1 MADKKG
7 MNRREFLSGTAA
19 ATSLAFTIV
28 PGHVL
33 GGQGQTAPSDKLN
46 VAGVGIGGMGKNN
59 VRNCAK
65 GGANIVA
72 LCDVD
77 WDYAEDVFNEFP
89 DAEKYKDF
97 SVMLEKQKDIDAVI
111 VATPDH
117 NHAVVAM
124 AAMQMGKHVY
134 VQKPLTRT
142 VYEARKL
149 TEAGRKYK
157 VATQMGNQG
166 HSSDTVRVLAE
177 WIWDGAIGNIRE
189 VQAWTDRPIW
199 PQGLYRPSEKPDI
212 PDTLAWD
219 LWLGPSPNR
228 PYHPAYLPWVW
239 RDWWDFGTGAI
250 GDMACHVLDVV
261 FFALKLG
268 APDSIEARSPRIF
281 VTKDLVKESMQ
292 ESAPM
297 ASVIHSHFPARGDMP
312 AVKLSWYDG
321 GMKPPTPPELEKERN
336 LPDNGIIFIGDKG
349 TILSGTY
356 GEGARI
362 IPETKM
368 KKYKLPPKTLP
379 RIKVSHEENWMQA
392 CKSGEKPSSHFDYS
406 GPMTEAV
413 LLGNVALRMGK
424 KIEWDAEKMQVT
436 NLPEANA
443 LINPPYRAGW
453 AL

>member
-1 MADKKG
+1 
-7 MNRREFLSGTAA
+7 
-19 ATSLAFTIV
+19 
-28 PGHVL
+28 
-33 GGQGQTAPSDKLN
+33 
-46 VAGVGIGGMGKNN
+46 
-59 VRNCAK
+59 
-65 GGANIVA
+65 
-72 LCDVD
+72 
-77 WDYAEDVFNEFP
+77 
-89 DAEKYKDF
+89 
-97 SVMLEKQKDIDAVI
+97 MLEKQKDIDAVI

-142 VYEARKL
+142 VYEARAL
-149 TEAGRKYK
+149 TNAARKYN

-166 HSSDTVRVLAE
+166 HSSDTVRILAE
-177 WIWDGAIGNIRE
+177 WIWDGAIGDIRQ
-189 VQAWTDRPIW
+189 VHAWTDRPIW

-239 RDWWDFGTGAI
+239 RGWWDFGTGAI

-268 APDSIEARSPRIF
+268 APDSVEASSPRIF
-281 VTKDLVKESMQ
+281 MTRDLVKESMG
-292 ESAPM
+292 ESAPI
-297 ASVIHSHFPARGDMP
+297 ASIIHSHFPARQNMP
-312 AVKLSWYDG
+312 PVDLTWYDG
-321 GMKPPTPPELEKERN
+321 GLKPSTPPELEKERK
-336 LPDNGIIFIGDKG
+336 LSDNGILFIGDKG

-368 KKYKLPPKTLP
+368 KNYKLPPKTLP

-392 CKSGEKPSSHFDYS
+392 CKSGEKPSSHFEYS

-424 KIEWDAEKMQVT
+424 KLEWDAKKMQIT
-436 NLPEANA
+436 NLREANA
-443 LINPPYRAGW
+443 LINPPHRAGW